1 MYLSVINMLCI
12 SIIKKSDIHTCMY
25 LSVINMLCISII
37 KKSDIHM
44 YLSQ

>member
-12 SIIKKSDIHTCMY
+12 SII
-25 LSVINMLCISII
+25 N
-37 KKSDIHM
+37 KSDIHM